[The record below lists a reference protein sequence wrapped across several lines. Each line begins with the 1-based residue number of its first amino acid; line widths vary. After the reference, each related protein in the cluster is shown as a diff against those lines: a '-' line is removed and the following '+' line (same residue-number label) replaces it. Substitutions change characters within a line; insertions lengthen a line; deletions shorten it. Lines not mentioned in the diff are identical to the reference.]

1 MKIKILTS
9 CAGLNFSFTA
19 GETLDTNGVVAKD
32 LIRAGYAEEVK
43 ADGKSNHPAGSRAG
57 KHR

>member
-9 CAGLNFSFTA
+9 CAGLDFSFSA
-19 GETLDTNGVVAKD
+19 GEIVEADSKTAKD

-43 ADGKSNHPAGSRAG
+43 ANGKSNNPSGGGAG
-57 KHR
+57 KHK